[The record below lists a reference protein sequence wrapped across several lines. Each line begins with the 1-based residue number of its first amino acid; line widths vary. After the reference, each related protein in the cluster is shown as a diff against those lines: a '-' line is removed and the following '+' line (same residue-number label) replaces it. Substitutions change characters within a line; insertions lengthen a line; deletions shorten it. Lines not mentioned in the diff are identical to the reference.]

1 MELGLKE
8 RDGGLLLTRIALILF
23 WYIALVDVLSG
34 LAFKMLPPCL
44 NLLHDIFAVLSFCG
58 PFMICNYVFL
68 RNTTLR
74 PLFLWMNITWTRI
87 TNINRVGSMN
97 LAIYIFLLY
106 AFCFFTA
113 CGLFAIYLWYTVYAD
128 IFYSWRYNR
137 CYSSSCI
144 TKTIAHWHNNIRSF
158 CWFEIRSLFRSL
170 SYGLC
175 Y

>member
-1 MELGLKE
+1 MCWVVWLLKCC
-8 RDGGLLLTRIALILF
+8 RRASIYCMISSLF
-23 WYIALVDVLSG
+23 FRV
-34 LAFKMLPPCL
+34 
-44 NLLHDIFAVLSFCG
+44 CG
-58 PFMICNYVFL
+58 PFMICKYVFL
-68 RNTTLR
+68 RKKYHASSS
-74 PLFLWMNITWTRI
+74 FLWMNDVITWTRI

-158 CWFEIRSLFRSL
+158 CWFEIRSLFDR
-170 SYGLC
+170 
-175 Y
+175 

>member
-1 MELGLKE
+1 MKLLLLELGLEE

-34 LAFKMLPPCL
+34 LAFKVLPPCL
-44 NLLHDIFAVLSFCG
+44 NLLHDILAVLSCLWTLHD
-58 PFMICNYVFL
+58 MQVRVF
-68 RNTTLR
+68 TKYHASSS
-74 PLFLWMNITWTRI
+74 FLWMNITWTRI

-144 TKTIAHWHNNIRSF
+144 TKTTAHWHNIRYF
-158 CWFEIRSLFRSL
+158 CWFEIRSLFDR
-170 SYGLC
+170 
-175 Y
+175 